1 MAPGRQRRQP
11 LPGPAQKP
19 QSRQRV
25 TGRSDHSPIDYQFIE
40 EHLTRFMDDY
50 TIARGTLDD
59 FQHNDLLVGSTGMK
73 QLVTHRAVKK
83 VLSRLEDKVV
93 KKA

>member
-1 MAPGRQRRQP
+1 
-11 LPGPAQKP
+11 
-19 QSRQRV
+19 
-25 TGRSDHSPIDYQFIE
+25 
-40 EHLTRFMDDY
+40 MDDY